1 MTNETNTVLGAIENV
16 KKNVQDN
23 VKTVKDT
30 VANLGQFKGQ
40 VKAMVKEAQG
50 EFAKLVNKDLATA
63 KKKFAAEKILLEKEV
78 KKQTLI
84 AKKFIDAQKK
94 EIASL
99 QAKLEKI
106 VAMKKKAPAKK
117 ATKKVAKK
125 ATAKK
130 ATKKVASK

>member
-30 VANLGQFKGQ
+30 VANIGQFKGQ

-50 EFAKLVNKDLATA
+50 EFAKLVNKDLAIA
-63 KKKFAAEKILLEKEV
+63 KKKFAAEKVLLEKEV

-94 EIASL
+94 EIATL

-130 ATKKVASK
+130 ATKKVAAK